1 MLRVLDLRE
10 RTPRGKRS
18 HYNLVSAIKSP
29 AAPGISIEF
38 APISV
43 WGLVA
48 IRVSRLNGTALRFV
62 NVVVGTLSAGTK

>member
-18 HYNLVSAIKSP
+18 HYNLVSAIKSH

-48 IRVSRLNGTALRFV
+48 IRVSRLNGTSLRFV

>member
-10 RTPRGKRS
+10 RTSRRKRS
-18 HYNLVSAIKSP
+18 HYNLISAIEFH
-29 AAPGISIEF
+29 AARVISIEF

-48 IRVSRLNGTALRFV
+48 IRVSRLNGTSLRFV
-62 NVVVGTLSAGTK
+62 NVVVGTLSAETK